1 MSIMESTTEIYKAG
15 GFGGFWKGISPALLR
30 AVVTG
35 ATRFIAYDTC
45 QELIGN
51 KRNKV

>member
-1 MSIMESTTEIYKAG
+1 MESTREIYRAG
-15 GFGGFWKGISPALLR
+15 GFGGFWKGISPALFR

-35 ATRFIAYDTC
+35 STRFIAYDKC

-51 KRNKV
+51 KHKQ